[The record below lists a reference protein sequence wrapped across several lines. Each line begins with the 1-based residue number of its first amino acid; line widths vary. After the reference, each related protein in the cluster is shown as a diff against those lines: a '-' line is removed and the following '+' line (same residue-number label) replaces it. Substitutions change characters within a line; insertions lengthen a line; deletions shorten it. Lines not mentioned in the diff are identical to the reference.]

1 MAKGKMPEG
10 LKRYWANKRKGKGTK
25 MARRYFGRK
34 KGGRVSRTV
43 PIMGVVT
50 LGTLAGNIL
59 ASGNK
64 SYGMLSPIDSL
75 TKYGPGAFGV
85 NVTSKLSQPS
95 TYTPV
100 LIPLALWI
108 GGRMLLGKKPLGKRV
123 SIF

>member
-1 MAKGKMPEG
+1 MGKMPKG
-10 LKRYWANKRKGKGTK
+10 LKEYWAKKRGQKTGGIK
-25 MARRYFGRK
+25 MARRRYFGKRRS
-34 KGGRVSRTV
+34 GGKRTI
-43 PIMGVVT
+43 PILGVVT

-64 SYGMLSPIDSL
+64 SYGNLSPIDSL

-85 NVTSKLSQPS
+85 NVTSKMSQPS

-108 GGRMLLGKKPLGKRV
+108 GGRMLLGKKPISKRV